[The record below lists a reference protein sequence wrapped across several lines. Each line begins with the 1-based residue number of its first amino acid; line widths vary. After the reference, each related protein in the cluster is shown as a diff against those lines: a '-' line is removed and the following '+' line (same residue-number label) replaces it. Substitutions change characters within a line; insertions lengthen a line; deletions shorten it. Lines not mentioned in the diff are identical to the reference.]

1 MTRAITVILASVT
14 LFACAGGPANAEV
27 LAEVC
32 PHPAR
37 PCTSA
42 DKTFAPYELTFRLPD
57 KLEPNKDYVTVPFQ
71 AIILKTFPKFEPGGG
86 ECDGGEFSTKV
97 ETQRAQLQK
106 LFPDRKVFAAH
117 QCPDMG
123 AVLYQIKGQPYN
135 VFFIAVYGGTTLA
148 EARQVLAQVKGK
160 FSRPTVK
167 EMQAVYT
174 RLAE

>member
-1 MTRAITVILASVT
+1 MPACRT
-14 LFACAGGPANAEV
+14 LLTWLIISGWAVAPVHAQAPLKICA
-27 LAEVC
+27 
-32 PHPAR
+32 HPDR

-42 DKTFAPYELTFRLPD
+42 EKTFAPYELTFKLPD
-57 KLEPNKDYVTVPFQ
+57 TLEPNKAYQSVPFQ
-71 AIILKTFPKFEPGGG
+71 AIILKTFPKFEAGGD

-97 ETQRAQLQK
+97 EKQRAEAQK

-123 AVLYQIKGQPYN
+123 AVLYQINGKPYN
-135 VFFIAVYGGTTLA
+135 AFFIAVYGGTTPA

-160 FSRPTVK
+160 FSRSTVK

-174 RLAE
+174 KLEE

>member
-1 MTRAITVILASVT
+1 MPACRTLLAWLIISGWAVAPVHAQAP
-14 LFACAGGPANAEV
+14 LK
-27 LAEVC
+27 VC
-32 PHPAR
+32 VHPDR

-42 DKTFAPYELTFRLPD
+42 EKTFAPYELTFKLPD
-57 KLEPNKDYVTVPFQ
+57 TLEPNKEYTSIPFQ
-71 AIILKTFPKFEPGGG
+71 AIILKTFPKFEAGGD

-97 ETQRAQLQK
+97 EKQRAEAQK

-123 AVLYQIKGQPYN
+123 AVLYQINGKPYN
-135 VFFIAVYGGTTLA
+135 AFFIAVYGGTTPA

-174 RLAE
+174 RLEE